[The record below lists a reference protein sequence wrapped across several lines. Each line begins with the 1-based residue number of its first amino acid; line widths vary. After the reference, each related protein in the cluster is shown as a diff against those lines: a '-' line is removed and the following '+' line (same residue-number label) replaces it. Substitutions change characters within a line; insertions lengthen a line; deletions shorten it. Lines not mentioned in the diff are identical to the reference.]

1 MLFTT
6 RISAVRAGPMNL
18 SMETLYLLFFSIQ
31 DEQYHNKQHECVD
44 LKLGGYYITTMTLC
58 TSYTNGLLNWLND
71 SSCILRF

>member
-44 LKLGGYYITTMTLC
+44 LKLGGYYN
-58 TSYTNGLLNWLND
+58 YYND
-71 SSCILRF
+71 FVYILPKRVVELVR